1 MLKLH
6 FAGRAGTV
14 DLTDHMN
21 AETYNSDLRPSNFIL
36 TEDFE
41 LEGYSLGQNNPNP
54 TSGIATI
61 DFIIPTKQTV
71 QMNFYSLDGRLVGSM
86 IQEYP
91 AGRNTVIVDRD
102 LIQHSTGSIIYKMI
116 TDEFVATKNMIIV
129 R

>member
-1 MLKLH
+1 M
-6 FAGRAGTV
+6 
-14 DLTDHMN
+14 
-21 AETYNSDLRPSNFIL
+21 
-36 TEDFE
+36 TEDFS

-61 DFIIPTKQTV
+61 DFVIPTAQTV
-71 QMNFYSLDGRLVGSM
+71 QLHFYSLDGRLVGSLE
-86 IQEYP
+86 QAYP
-91 AGRNTVIVDRD
+91 AGRNTVTVDAE